1 LNICKGNQYKF
12 STYNIELNISK
23 LKAVLLLKI
32 FKMDEIIKYFPNLS
46 DNQIEQFQK
55 LDFLYHDWN
64 EKINVISRKDIDSL
78 YTKHILHSL
87 AIAKVNKFEP
97 GTYVLDV
104 GTGGGF
110 PGIPLAILF
119 PETRFYLIDVIAKKI
134 KVVKAVAEA
143 LELKNVKAEQIRAEN
158 VKGDFDFIVSRAVT
172 NMPDFVS
179 WIKTKIKKQNKHELK
194 NGILYLK
201 GGDLTEELKDFPK
214 ATEYNISDFFEDEFF
229 ETKKVVH
236 LPLKFVV

>member
-1 LNICKGNQYKF
+1 
-12 STYNIELNISK
+12 
-23 LKAVLLLKI
+23 
-32 FKMDEIIKYFPNLS
+32 MDEILKYFPNLS
-46 DNQIEQFQK
+46 DNQIAQFQK

-119 PETRFYLIDVIAKKI
+119 PETRFFLIDIIAKKI
-134 KVVKAVAEA
+134 KVVQAVAEA
-143 LELKNVKAEQIRAEN
+143 LELKNVKAEQLRAEN

-179 WIKTKIKKQNKHELK
+179 WVKTKIKKQSKHELK

>member
-1 LNICKGNQYKF
+1 MEAI
-12 STYNIELNISK
+12 
-23 LKAVLLLKI
+23 LKH
-32 FKMDEIIKYFPNLS
+32 FPYLT
-46 DNQIEQFQK
+46 DIQKEQFQQ
-55 LDFLYHDWN
+55 LDSLYHEWN
-64 EKINVISRKDIDSL
+64 ERINVISRKDIDAL
-78 YTKHILHSL
+78 YTKHVLHSL
-87 AIAKVNKFEP
+87 GIAKIQSFEP
-97 GTYVLDV
+97 GTFVLDV

-134 KVVKAVAEA
+134 KVVQAVADA
-143 LELKNVKAEQIRAEN
+143 LGLKNVKAEQIRAEN
-158 VKGDFDFIVSRAVT
+158 VKGDFDFIISRAVT

-179 WIKTKIKKQNKHELK
+179 WVKTKIKKQHKHELK

-214 ATEYNISDFFEDEFF
+214 ATLYDLADFFEDEFF

-236 LPLKFVV
+236 LPLKFNP

>member
-1 LNICKGNQYKF
+1 M
-12 STYNIELNISK
+12 E
-23 LKAVLLLKI
+23 
-32 FKMDEIIKYFPNLS
+32 EILKYFPNLTAE
-46 DNQIEQFQK
+46 QIRQFEMLEAVYQ
-55 LDFLYHDWN
+55 DWN
-64 EKINVISRKDIDSL
+64 AKINVVSRKDIDAL
-78 YTKHILHSL
+78 YVKHVLHSL
-87 AIAKVNKFEP
+87 AIAKIQKFEP

-119 PETRFYLIDVIAKKI
+119 PETRFYLIDVILKKI
-134 KVVKAVAEA
+134 NVVKAVAEA
-143 LELKNVKAEQIRAEN
+143 IGLKNVKAEQMRAEN

-179 WIKTKIKKQNKHELK
+179 WIYDKIKKQNKHELK

-201 GGDLTEELKDFPK
+201 GGDLTEELAPFPK
-214 ATEYNISDFFEDEFF
+214 ATEYNIADFFEDEFF

-236 LPLKFVV
+236 LPLKFKA